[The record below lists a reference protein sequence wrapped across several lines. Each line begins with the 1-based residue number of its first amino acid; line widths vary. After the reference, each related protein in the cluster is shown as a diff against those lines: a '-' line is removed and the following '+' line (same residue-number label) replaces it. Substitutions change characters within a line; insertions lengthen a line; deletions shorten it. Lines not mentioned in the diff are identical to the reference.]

1 MRPVRPADDFMIVA
15 ESDDAPMHIGS
26 LQFYD
31 VPAAEQAGFHDKVR
45 SHLER
50 RLPATPLMSRRHA
63 APLRFDSD
71 VWLDLAACDLDYHV
85 RRVDEAWA
93 GEGKADEG
101 KPMTRQDVY
110 RFVEREVMQRL
121 DPERAPFRIVVMP
134 RVVDEHGAPAGS
146 AVFMKVSHG
155 FVDGI
160 GFQSIVRLLTDDSAS
175 PVYESIRR
183 RTERPA
189 PAWWWLLK
197 SGLRFVA
204 EMPAERAAG
213 KRRAEA
219 LAALA
224 KLKNDPAMKRAKTPA
239 LKKLGAVTSNQR
251 AFETL
256 SLPVERFRAVG
267 RQLGGTIND
276 VFLAVGGGALRR
288 FLMEVDDLP
297 ELPIVIN
304 SARSYRRP
312 EHGEWG
318 NRIVALHPH
327 LGTTIADPV
336 ERFKA
341 IQQSMAVELARSP
354 HDEPLVDRAEVPFGP
369 KQRRAALTARVDSGG
384 RILPGNI
391 ALSNVPGPAE
401 RRYLA
406 GYAQTANYPTPILG
420 NGRFLNV
427 TMRRNADRLDIGIM
441 CDAAKVPDAARIK
454 ACLIDA
460 LEELEIA
467 ARGKK
472 PVAS

>member
-31 VPAAEQAGFHDKVR
+31 VPAAEQAGFHARVR
-45 SHLER
+45 AHLER
-50 RLPATPLMSRRHA
+50 RLPATPLLCVRHP

-71 VWLDLAACDLDYHV
+71 VWLDLAACDLDDHV
-85 RRVDEAWA
+85 TEVNPGAT
-93 GEGKADEG
+93 
-101 KPMTRQDVY
+101 MTRQDAY
-110 RFVEREVMQRL
+110 RFVERAVMERL
-121 DPERAPFRIVVMP
+121 DPQKPPFRIFVMP
-134 RVVDEHGAPAGS
+134 RLVDASGRADGS

-160 GFQSIVRLLTDDSAS
+160 GFQSIMRLLTDDSSA
-175 PVYESIRR
+175 PVYTAVAR

-197 SGLRFVA
+197 SALRFA
-204 EMPAERAAG
+204 TEIPAERASE
-213 KRRAEA
+213 KRRADA
-219 LAALA
+219 LSALA

-256 SLPVERFRAVG
+256 SLPVERFRAIG

-288 FLMEVDDLP
+288 FLIEVDDLP

-327 LGTTIADPV
+327 IGTTIADAV
-336 ERFKA
+336 ERFRA
-341 IQQSMAVELARSP
+341 IQQSMVVELARSP
-354 HDEPLVDRAEVPFGP
+354 FDEPLVDRAEVPFGP
-369 KQRRAALTARVDSGG
+369 KKRRAALTARVDSGA

-406 GYAQTANYPTPILG
+406 GYAQIANYPTPILG

-427 TMRRNADRLDIGIM
+427 TMRRNADMLDLGIM
-441 CDAAKVPDAARIK
+441 CDAAKVPDASRIK
-454 ACLIDA
+454 ACLVDA
-460 LEELEIA
+460 LAELEA
-467 ARGKK
+467 AAAG
-472 PVAS
+472 AHALSA

>member
-31 VPAAEQAGFHDKVR
+31 VPAAEQAGFHGKVR
-45 SHLER
+45 AHLER
-50 RLPATPLMSRRHA
+50 RLPVTPLMSVRHP

-71 VWLDLAACDLDYHV
+71 VWLDVASFDLAYHV
-85 RRVDEAWA
+85 SAA
-93 GEGKADEG
+93 GDGKA
-101 KPMTRQDVY
+101 MTRQDVY
-110 RFVEREVMQRL
+110 RFVEREVMRRL
-121 DPERAPFRIVVMP
+121 DPNRPPFRIFVMP
-134 RVVDEHGAPAGS
+134 RLVDEHGVPAGS

-160 GFQSIVRLLTDDSAS
+160 GFQSIVRLLTDDSAI
-175 PVYESIRR
+175 PVYEPVRR

-189 PAWWWLLK
+189 PAWWWLAR
-197 SGLRFVA
+197 SALRFVTDI
-204 EMPAERAAG
+204 PAERAAE

-256 SLPVERFRAVG
+256 SLPIERFRAVG

-327 LGTTIADPV
+327 IGTSIADPV

-354 HDEPLVDRAEVPFGP
+354 HDEPLVDRAEVPYGP
-369 KQRRAALTARVDSGG
+369 RKRREALSARVDSGA

-406 GYAQTANYPTPILG
+406 GYVQTANYPTPILG

-427 TMRRNADRLDIGIM
+427 TMRRNADMLDLGIM
-441 CDAAKVPDAARIK
+441 CDAAKVPDATRIK
-454 ACLIDA
+454 ACLVDA
-460 LEELEIA
+460 LAELESA
-467 ARGKK
+467 ARAV
-472 PVAS
+472 PAATTPD

>member
-31 VPAAEQAGFHDKVR
+31 VPAAEQGIFHDKVR
-45 SHLER
+45 AHLER
-50 RLPATPLMSRRHA
+50 RLPATPLLCVRHP

-71 VWLDLAACDLDYHV
+71 LWLDLASCDLDYHV
-85 RRVDEAWA
+85 FRVNDGRA
-93 GEGKADEG
+93 
-101 KPMTRQDVY
+101 MTREDVY

-121 DPERAPFRIVVMP
+121 DPNRPPFRIFVMP
-134 RVVDEHGAPAGS
+134 RLVDELGAPAGS

-160 GFQSIVRLLTDDSAS
+160 GFQSIVRLLTDDSAV
-175 PVYESIRR
+175 PAYATVRR
-183 RTERPA
+183 RSERPT

-197 SGLRFVA
+197 SGLRFVM
-204 EMPAERAAG
+204 EIPAERAAE
-213 KRRAEA
+213 KRRATA
-219 LAALA
+219 LTELA

-251 AFETL
+251 AFEIL
-256 SLPVERFRAVG
+256 SLPIERFRAVG
-267 RQLGGTIND
+267 KQLGGTIND

-288 FLMEVDDLP
+288 FLLEEGDLP

-327 LGTTIADPV
+327 IGTTIADPV

-369 KQRRAALTARVDSGG
+369 KKRREALTARVDSGA

-427 TMRRNADRLDIGIM
+427 TMRRNADRLDLGIM

-454 ACLIDA
+454 VCLIDA
-460 LEELEIA
+460 LAELEVA
-467 ARGKK
+467 AAKAGAG
-472 PVAS
+472 VVVIGA

>member
-26 LQFYD
+26 LQFYV
-31 VPAAEQAGFHDKVR
+31 VPESDRDGFHTRVR
-45 SHLER
+45 AHFAR
-50 RLPATPLMSRRHA
+50 RLPATPLLCVRQP

-71 VWLDLAACDLDYHV
+71 VWLDIAECDLDYHV
-85 RRVDEAWA
+85 VDVNPGAA
-93 GEGKADEG
+93 
-101 KPMTRQDVY
+101 MTRADVY
-110 RFVEREVMQRL
+110 RFIERSIMQRL
-121 DPERAPFRIVVMP
+121 DPQRPPFRVFVMS
-134 RVVDEHGAPAGS
+134 RVDNDDGTPGGS
-146 AVFMKVSHG
+146 ALFMKVLHG

-160 GFQSIVRLLTDDSAS
+160 GFQSILRLLTDDGPEPQYDAM
-175 PVYESIRR
+175 YEPIRR
-183 RTERPA
+183 KAEARPFA
-189 PAWWWLLK
+189 PWWLLR
-197 SGLRFVA
+197 SALRFVQERPGERVKTKA
-204 EMPAERAAG
+204 RAA
-213 KRRAEA
+213 A

-224 KLKNDPAMKRAKTPA
+224 RLKSDPAMQRAKTPT
-239 LKKLGAVTSNQR
+239 LNVLGGVTSNER
-251 AFETL
+251 TYATL
-256 SLPVERFRAVG
+256 SIPVERFRAVG

-297 ELPIVIN
+297 EWPIVIN

-327 LGTTIADPV
+327 IGTTIADPV

-354 HDEPLVDRAEVPFGP
+354 FDEPLVDRAEVPFGP
-369 KQRRAALTARVDSGG
+369 KQRRAALTARVDSGA

-406 GYAQTANYPTPILG
+406 GYAQSANYPTPILG

-441 CDAAKVPDAARIK
+441 CDAAKVPEAARIK
-454 ACLIDA
+454 VCLIDA